1 MPLPNSDKDKYTI
14 DEMMGRLKKRQ
25 EAEMP
30 PELVTRSDGSQ
41 ALRVKKRRRRT
52 DQSVDNETKLKKRIQ
67 IIQIVGGVLLLIL
80 VVLVGGGGI
89 LHVNSASYR
98 ESLIGKLEVSSGA
111 NVAMEQF
118 RMNPIEAN
126 ASNTKFSWPGGNVLD
141 KLDLGSITAAISPS
155 TFVGDNFGGDEIV
168 AVSAKLSLKASDP
181 SNPVRHVSRPSGALP
196 VKFSRY
202 AASSLDINFGG
213 FGGLSG
219 TEGSLFPAPVAGES
233 ELRLSGGLLKLT
245 DWPQLSL
252 DRSYIKVRNT
262 ELQIKSMRFSLP
274 GTEDPNSSGGFID
287 FSGSLTPIGFYGT
300 HTLSASLS
308 NFPLSYLL
316 GGDLGRFFVGRV
328 DSVEIPDSNFLSF
341 DVDSPENARLEVT
354 ATNALESRID
364 MSGFKFMQSLAVA
377 FNDRWY
383 EIPIFDDDVTL
394 VVKRAGQI
402 SNISGINLVKR
413 GKMVVRGELFNG
425 EGGMI
430 KGELRIGI
438 PETTVIASGDKKLA
452 RMFGNVREGYRWI
465 DVEIG
470 GTAALPEDDFR
481 TQYMDTS
488 SEKPSVTEDEAPQD
502 SFEDLIEGE

>member
-14 DEMMGRLKKRQ
+14 DEMMGRLKKRK
-25 EAEMP
+25 EAEMS

-41 ALRVKKRRRRT
+41 ALRVKKRKRRT
-52 DQSVDNETKLKKRIQ
+52 DQSVDNETKLKKHIQ

-111 NVAMEQF
+111 DVAMEQF

-126 ASNTKFSWPGGNVLD
+126 ASKTKFSWPGGNVLD

-155 TFVGDNFGGDEIV
+155 TFVGDTFGGDEIV
-168 AVSAKLSLKASDP
+168 AASAKLSLKASDP
-181 SNPVRHVSRPSGALP
+181 SNPVRHVSRPAGALP

-219 TEGSLFPAPVAGES
+219 TEGSLFPAPVAGQS
-233 ELRLSGGLLKLT
+233 ELRFSGGLLKLT

-252 DRSYIKVRNT
+252 DRSYIKVRNS
-262 ELQIKSMRFSLP
+262 ELQIKSMRFNIP
-274 GTEDPNSSGGFID
+274 GADDLKSSGGFID
-287 FSGSLTPIGFYGT
+287 FSGALTPIGFYGT

-377 FNDRWY
+377 FSDRWY

-394 VVKRAGQI
+394 VVKRAGQK

>member
-1 MPLPNSDKDKYTI
+1 
-14 DEMMGRLKKRQ
+14 
-25 EAEMP
+25 
-30 PELVTRSDGSQ
+30 
-41 ALRVKKRRRRT
+41 
-52 DQSVDNETKLKKRIQ
+52 
-67 IIQIVGGVLLLIL
+67 
-80 VVLVGGGGI
+80 
-89 LHVNSASYR
+89 
-98 ESLIGKLEVSSGA
+98 
-111 NVAMEQF
+111 
-118 RMNPIEAN
+118 MNPIEAN
-126 ASNTKFSWPGGNVLD
+126 ASKTKFTWPGGNVLD

-155 TFVGDNFGGDEIV
+155 TFVGDTFGGDEIV
-168 AVSAKLSLKASDP
+168 AASAKLSLKASDP
-181 SNPVRHVSRPSGALP
+181 SNPVRHVSRPAGALP

-219 TEGSLFPAPVAGES
+219 TEGSLFPAPVAGQS
-233 ELRLSGGLLKLT
+233 ELRFSGGLLKLT

-252 DRSYIKVRNT
+252 DRSYIKVRNS
-262 ELQIKSMRFSLP
+262 ELQIKSMRFNIP
-274 GTEDPNSSGGFID
+274 GADDLKSSGGFID
-287 FSGSLTPIGFYGT
+287 FSGALTPIGFYGT

-377 FNDRWY
+377 FSDRWY

-394 VVKRAGQI
+394 VVKRAGQK

-481 TQYMDTS
+481 TQYIDTS

>member
-1 MPLPNSDKDKYTI
+1 
-14 DEMMGRLKKRQ
+14 
-25 EAEMP
+25 
-30 PELVTRSDGSQ
+30 
-41 ALRVKKRRRRT
+41 
-52 DQSVDNETKLKKRIQ
+52 
-67 IIQIVGGVLLLIL
+67 
-80 VVLVGGGGI
+80 
-89 LHVNSASYR
+89 
-98 ESLIGKLEVSSGA
+98 
-111 NVAMEQF
+111 
-118 RMNPIEAN
+118 
-126 ASNTKFSWPGGNVLD
+126 
-141 KLDLGSITAAISPS
+141 
-155 TFVGDNFGGDEIV
+155 
-168 AVSAKLSLKASDP
+168 
-181 SNPVRHVSRPSGALP
+181 VSRPAGALP

-219 TEGSLFPAPVAGES
+219 TEGSLFPAPVAGQS
-233 ELRLSGGLLKLT
+233 ELRFSGGLLKLT

-252 DRSYIKVRNT
+252 DRSYIKVRNS
-262 ELQIKSMRFSLP
+262 ELQIKSMRFNIP
-274 GTEDPNSSGGFID
+274 GADDLKSSGGFID
-287 FSGSLTPIGFYGT
+287 FSGALTPIGFYGT

-377 FNDRWY
+377 FSDRWY

-394 VVKRAGQI
+394 VVKRAGQK

-481 TQYMDTS
+481 TQYIDTS